1 MFQQASMLGKR
12 PISPKSEPMS
22 PSNDDVSTVE
32 SSSNSS
38 PLSPSSVDTAKD
50 EEESRRQRLAT
61 GVYLSQRAQDRST
74 THTLTTLQPMIITF
88 VQEHRRTV
96 AILWHSFAKQST
108 LDMVFNPNKV
118 VWHFDHR
125 RKHYAALML
134 TSYAFEYTLKK
145 LRKWALRNGR
155 GLTVPS
161 TDGFPRAT
169 TCNVMC
175 GVTMFEGQ
183 RDLDVNAP
191 PSGTA
196 CLTLRRDAVSFVLP
210 LLEVFDKGQ
219 MVHLEK
225 QLRDSRVVLHKAK
238 EDLTF
243 DAIKIE
249 AVKLSCVDGI
259 IAAARRYDFKLLPED
274 NVNFDPWDLH
284 SSHDERR
291 DIRSDLP
298 GYWTSSVPV
307 PF

>member
-196 CLTLRRDAVSFVLP
+196 CLTLRGDCGAATADPSFLAGRAWGGADRELVLAP
-210 LLEVFDKGQ
+210 AWGGDQG
-219 MVHLEK
+219 
-225 QLRDSRVVLHKAK
+225 LRGRNPPP
-238 EDLTF
+238 
-243 DAIKIE
+243 
-249 AVKLSCVDGI
+249 
-259 IAAARRYDFKLLPED
+259 AAAPGPSSRHRGPGRLP
-274 NVNFDPWDLH
+274 
-284 SSHDERR
+284 
-291 DIRSDLP
+291 
-298 GYWTSSVPV
+298 
-307 PF
+307 